1 MSSKKSGFK
10 NLSYDIKRFMPLLRN
25 LVSKDFKIKYRRSVL
40 GVLWSVLNP
49 LLTMLV
55 LTAVFSKM
63 LRIQVD
69 GDFATYY
76 IVGSSLW
83 NFFAEASTASMT
95 SVLGAS
101 SLIKKVYIPKYIF
114 PLEKCFFSLVNF
126 GLSLVAVFLVIVL
139 RHSFVPTFPSFTLFL
154 APVAILYCFLF
165 VCGISLLL
173 SALTVF
179 FRDIIHL
186 YGVLLTMWMYMT
198 PIFYQMNLVAG
209 DDPVLEVI
217 RTVIHCNPMHH
228 YISYFREVIIYGI
241 VPSLT
246 DNIICLGFGIFT
258 FLFGWIVFR
267 KTERKFI
274 LHI

>member
-1 MSSKKSGFK
+1 MSSNKSGTR
-10 NLSYDIKRFMPLLRN
+10 NLSSDIKRFMPLLRN
-25 LVSKDFKIKYRRSVL
+25 LVSKDFKIKYRRSAL
-40 GVLWSVLNP
+40 GVAWSVLNP

-76 IVGSSLW
+76 IVGASLW
-83 NFFAEASTASMT
+83 NFFAEATTASMT
-95 SVLGAS
+95 SVLSAS
-101 SLIKKVYIPKYIF
+101 SLIKKVYIPKYLF
-114 PLEKCFFSLVNF
+114 PIEKCLFALVNF
-126 GLSLVAVFLVIVL
+126 GLSLVAVLLVIII
-139 RHSFVPTFPSFTLFL
+139 RHNFVPTFPSFTLLMAPL
-154 APVAILYCFLF
+154 AVFYCFLF

-209 DDPVLEVI
+209 DDPTLSFI
-217 RTVIHCNPMHH
+217 RTIIHCNPMHH
-228 YISYFREVIIYGI
+228 FISYFREVIIYGI
-241 VPSLT
+241 MPSLR
-246 DNIICLGFGIFT
+246 DNLLCLEIGVIT
-258 FLFGWIVFR
+258 FLFGWVVFK
-267 KTERKFI
+267 KTEGKFI